1 MGQYSYVGQRP
12 GSDPWSPDGNWFAW
26 CRYNSN
32 KAHQHEVDDMM
43 EAMEGTLYQHGVDVV
58 FAGHVH
64 AYESSYPVF
73 RWGMLRVDIMAAA
86 NPHCSVYTHYVE
98 PQSTASRS
106 KIRIHS
112 SLHVSHRYH
121 RGRAGFL

>member
-1 MGQYSYVGQRP
+1 MLVNRLTAILRV
-12 GSDPWSPDGNWFAW
+12 SDNTWVAW

-73 RWGMLRVDIMAAA
+73 RWGSHCMHVAAT
-86 NPHCSVYTHYVE
+86 P
-98 PQSTASRS
+98 R
-106 KIRIHS
+106 RHS
-112 SLHVSHRYH
+112 YSLHRSC
-121 RGRAGFL
+121 GRTCIQVKHFCFIAP